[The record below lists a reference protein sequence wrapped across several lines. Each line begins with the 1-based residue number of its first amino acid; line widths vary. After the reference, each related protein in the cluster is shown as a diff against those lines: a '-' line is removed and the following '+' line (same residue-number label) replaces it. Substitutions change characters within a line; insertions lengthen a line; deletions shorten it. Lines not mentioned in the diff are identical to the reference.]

1 MIDTNE
7 FQTMLTNL
15 LKTSETKVEAT
26 STVIT
31 PDILATIAKS
41 NLATQAKVEELIT
54 ELLTNAPTYCSK
66 SPQSYVDLANAI
78 SILRNISMSYVK
90 V

>member
-54 ELLTNAPTYCSK
+54 SLLDNASLYCTR
-66 SPQSYVDLANAI
+66 SPSSYVDLAKAI

-90 V
+90 A